1 MNQETKIK
9 CPTCGT
15 ELTAH
20 ITIEEARGALNRVS
34 KAAGKARRRIE
45 ALRAAGIDTT
55 GMLAM
60 STGDVARL
68 KDGVVTVLDEDE
80 VMKAIRRGGTIPNGT
95 LWRRWVTAQMFHML
109 AHPGGFTAALR
120 EKGGRYPW
128 RMLANELHAQKRMQ
142 QTGDQESLD
151 ERKVWFG
158 PADVNLIIS
167 QALANVRTADRKV
180 EKEVLRCINPGHYDT
195 AIVLLYNF
203 SRSHDLPMPKA
214 FIDSYK
220 GAGAYFTMRDLI
232 KFHGCRFEGL
242 GEENSLTHLR
252 MLGGEYSSHME
263 GYKML
268 GALKEF
274 LCYNGIDVKQR
285 ITDWNKVRGIAE

>member
-1 MNQETKIK
+1 MNKQTTIK

-20 ITIEEARGALNRVS
+20 ITIEEEARSALNKVS

-68 KDGVVTVLDEDE
+68 RDGVVTVLDEDE

-120 EKGGRYPW
+120 AKGCRYPW
-128 RMLANELHAQKRMQ
+128 RMLAGELHAQKRMQ
-142 QTGDQESLD
+142 QAGDLESLEERQMWFGPVDISLIIAQALTD
-151 ERKVWFG
+151 ERKM
-158 PADVNLIIS
+158 
-167 QALANVRTADRKV
+167 
-180 EKEVLRCINPGHYDT
+180 EEH
-195 AIVLLYNF
+195 VLLGINHGQASKAF
-203 SRSHDLPMPKA
+203 ELLADFARCHDLPMPKA

-232 KFHGCRFEGL
+232 KFHGCRFEGMS
-242 GEENSLTHLR
+242 EEHSLTHLR
-252 MLGGEYSSHME
+252 MLAKEYSSHKE

-268 GALKEF
+268 GTLKEF
-274 LCYNGIDVKQR
+274 LRYNGIDVKQR
-285 ITDWNKVRGIAE
+285 ITNWNKVRGVAK

>member
-1 MNQETKIK
+1 MNKKTTIK
-9 CPTCGT
+9 CPACGT

-20 ITIEEARGALNRVS
+20 ITIEEARSALNQVN

-68 KDGVVTVLDEDE
+68 RDGVVTVLDEDE

-120 EKGGRYPW
+120 AKGVRYPW
-128 RMLANELHAQKRMQ
+128 RMLANELRAQKRMQ
-142 QTGDQESLD
+142 QAGDLESLK
-151 ERKVWFG
+151 EREMWFG
-158 PADVNLIIS
+158 PRALTLIIA
-167 QALANVRTADRKV
+167 QTLVEVKAADRWA
-180 EKEVLRCINPGHYDT
+180 EEVRRAVNQEFYSL
-195 AIVLLYNF
+195 AVSLLDGF
-203 SRSHDLPMPKA
+203 ACRHDLFIPKA

-242 GEENSLTHLR
+242 NEEHSLIHLR
-252 MLGGEYSSHME
+252 SLAENYSLKLE